1 MSRNLTIIVIAAAVL
16 LVLGLS
22 STFIVHQTEQAIVL
36 RFGNPVRVI
45 TDPGLKFR
53 LPIAETVAKY
63 DKRVLDLDPE
73 AEEVI
78 ASDQKRLVIDAFA
91 RYRIVDPLRFYQTV
105 GDERGLKSRLERI
118 INGTLRNVVGN
129 VTLASVLSDERAAIM
144 SEIQKQVQN
153 EAKTFGI
160 DVIDVRI
167 RRADLPQ
174 ANSEA
179 IFARMKSEREREAKE
194 FRAQGAELAQR
205 IRARADRERTVLLAD
220 AQKQAQIL
228 RGDGDAQQVQIWA
241 KAAKQDPDFFVFYRT
256 MEAYRE
262 SLGGDTTMVLQP
274 DSDFLRFFRDVHGK
288 SEGAGKASGR

>member
-1 MSRNLTIIVIAAAVL
+1 MSRNLTIIAIAVAVL
-16 LVLGLS
+16 LILGLS
-22 STFIVHQTEQAIVL
+22 STFIVQQTEQAIVL

-45 TDPGLKFR
+45 NEPGLKFR

-63 DKRVLDLDPE
+63 DKRVLDSDPE

-78 ASDQKRLVIDAFA
+78 ASDQKRLVVDAFA

-105 GDERGLKSRLERI
+105 SDERGLQSRLERI

-129 VTLASVLSDERAAIM
+129 VTLASVLSEERAKIM

-179 IFARMKSEREREAKE
+179 IYARMKSEREREAKE

-228 RGDGDAQQVQIWA
+228 RGDGDAEQVQIWA
-241 KAAKQDPDFFVFYRT
+241 KAANQDPEFFVFYRS

-262 SLGGDTTMVLQP
+262 ALGGGDTTLVLQP
-274 DSDFLRFFRDVHGK
+274 DSDFLRYFRDVHGK
-288 SEGAGKASGR
+288 PPAKPSGR